1 MNTPISPRMSTWD
14 VPHVPPSADPPPPEV
29 PAADP
34 SAPVVSAAAEPVQ
47 PSQPSV
53 GEPPSLQEGL
63 SAPLPRMAPDPAE
76 TAQVR
81 FLNAVMED
89 SGDLRV
95 STGNRLLASSL
106 SPGSLSEYFT
116 VPAGFRPFAFH
127 DASYPWLLLFR
138 STIPLTAGDVVTLA
152 LVRSGT
158 GTDLVRI
165 DDRPCGIQGTGRAC
179 LRCVNLVYDSPGLDL
194 ILTDGR
200 VVFTDMRFKES
211 TNYRRAQSGRYDLYL
226 AQSPSLPPLSLSDIE
241 TVEELPMVAADWT
254 AEPLGS
260 FFLDL
265 RAGSQASLYLMG
277 DWSVRPELRI
287 KAVENF

>member
-34 SAPVVSAAAEPVQ
+34 SAPEVSAAEEPVQ

-63 SAPLPRMAPDPAE
+63 SAPLPRMAPAPAE

-106 SPGSLSEYFT
+106 SPGSLSEY
-116 VPAGFRPFAFH
+116 
-127 DASYPWLLLFR
+127 
-138 STIPLTAGDVVTLA
+138 
-152 LVRSGT
+152 
-158 GTDLVRI
+158 
-165 DDRPCGIQGTGRAC
+165 
-179 LRCVNLVYDSPGLDL
+179 
-194 ILTDGR
+194 
-200 VVFTDMRFKES
+200 
-211 TNYRRAQSGRYDLYL
+211 
-226 AQSPSLPPLSLSDIE
+226 
-241 TVEELPMVAADWT
+241 
-254 AEPLGS
+254 
-260 FFLDL
+260 
-265 RAGSQASLYLMG
+265 
-277 DWSVRPELRI
+277 
-287 KAVENF
+287 